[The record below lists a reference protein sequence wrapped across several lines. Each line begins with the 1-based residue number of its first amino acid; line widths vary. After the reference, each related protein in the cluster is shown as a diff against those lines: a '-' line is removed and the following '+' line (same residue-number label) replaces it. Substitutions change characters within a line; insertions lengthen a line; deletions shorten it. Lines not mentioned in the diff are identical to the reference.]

1 MIQVPWCTCKD
12 GWQKHASVTEFNHIF
27 FVLFDQNG
35 DLARHIIYY
44 HIMYLSTVLNIIFCP
59 LAFEVNVENIME
71 SAWLWQCN
79 IYTRGDTNVA
89 ALNKSSIS
97 LGKYFSGDLAC
108 SYGKLYR
115 PETWHDC
122 LHVYLWLV
130 YQILFFLLIGW
141 SFFMLQQWKPAIQ
154 CAQVL
159 ICENM
164 IASNLH
170 LVTGSWS

>member
-12 GWQKHASVTEFNHIF
+12 GWQKHASVTEFNQII

-44 HIMYLSTVLNIIFCP
+44 HILNVPKYSIKYHILSLGK
-59 LAFEVNVENIME
+59 VNVENIME

-108 SYGKLYR
+108 SCGKAYR

-122 LHVYLWLV
+122 LHVYLWCV
-130 YQILFFLLIGW
+130 YQILFLLLIGLSFLCFNSENQQYSVHKYW
-141 SFFMLQQWKPAIQ
+141 SVRTW
-154 CAQVL
+154 
-159 ICENM
+159 
-164 IASNLH
+164 
-170 LVTGSWS
+170 

>member
-1 MIQVPWCTCKD
+1 MTETCFSN
-12 GWQKHASVTEFNHIF
+12 WVQSHIF
-27 FVLFDQNG
+27 CFVWPKWWLSQTYN
-35 DLARHIIYY
+35 LLPYNVPKYSIKY
-44 HIMYLSTVLNIIFCP
+44 HSLSLGK
-59 LAFEVNVENIME
+59 VNVENIME
-71 SAWLWQCN
+71 SARLWQCN

-108 SYGKLYR
+108 SCGKAYR

-122 LHVYLWLV
+122 LHVYLWCV
-130 YQILFFLLIGW
+130 YQILFLLLIGS

-164 IASNLH
+164 IAFDLH

>member
-1 MIQVPWCTCKD
+1 MTETCFSN
-12 GWQKHASVTEFNHIF
+12 WVQPHIF
-27 FVLFDQNG
+27 CFVWPKWWLSQTYN
-35 DLARHIIYY
+35 LLPYNVPKYSIKY
-44 HIMYLSTVLNIIFCP
+44 HILSLGK
-59 LAFEVNVENIME
+59 VNVENIME

-108 SYGKLYR
+108 SCGKAYR

-122 LHVYLWLV
+122 LHVYLWCV
-130 YQILFFLLIGW
+130 YQILFLLLIGL

-164 IASNLH
+164 IANL
-170 LVTGSWS
+170 TCI

>member
-1 MIQVPWCTCKD
+1 MTETCFNDWVQPHFCFVWPKWWLSQTYNLLPYNVPKYSI
-12 GWQKHASVTEFNHIF
+12 K
-27 FVLFDQNG
+27 
-35 DLARHIIYY
+35 Y
-44 HIMYLSTVLNIIFCP
+44 HSLSLGK
-59 LAFEVNVENIME
+59 VNVENIME

-97 LGKYFSGDLAC
+97 LGKYFSEDLAC
-108 SYGKLYR
+108 SCGKAYR

-122 LHVYLWLV
+122 LHVYLWCV
-130 YQILFFLLIGW
+130 YQILFLLLIGL

-164 IASNLH
+164 IANL
-170 LVTGSWS
+170 TCI